1 MISYLPCKAAF
12 RPSCLVRRA
21 LPSHCRCS
29 PAVAAWVGHSARSGG
44 FADASGEEWWILNGW
59 GDGMFIYVYVSISDY
74 HWLSISLI
82 QKDCSSR
89 NLENWDH
96 DWFHP
101 AGFTNQHLGF
111 YMILPKM
118 WFMIRSSWIQNLP
131 KKTIQLPVIGFIK
144 PVGELGPW
152 DETSDVHWTP
162 IENSV
167 CLWYFKGY
175 FGYANSFGKLSNLD
189 FRKIVVSITGKSWK
203 SRPDTRIQ
211 QTFCSKKSV

>member
-131 KKTIQLPVIGFIK
+131 KKTHPATSHWIHQASWRTGT
-144 PVGELGPW
+144 LGW
-152 DETSDVHWTP
+152 NIRCSLNT
-162 IENSV
+162 
-167 CLWYFKGY
+167 YR
-175 FGYANSFGKLSNLD
+175 KLSL
-189 FRKIVVSITGKSWK
+189 FVI
-203 SRPDTRIQ
+203 
-211 QTFCSKKSV
+211 F